1 MFISLEIDLR
11 YEARNLERFRQNFL
25 DVDFVKFPT
34 PLWPL
39 VTTDVLVETFEV
51 RIAGS
56 GSGGN
61 REKALRRTCQ
71 GGVF

>member
-1 MFISLEIDLR
+1 LH

-34 PLWPL
+34 PVHPL

-51 RIAGS
+51 RIAWS
-56 GSGGN
+56 GSSAS
-61 REKALRRTCQ
+61 REKALRGAC
-71 GGVF
+71 

>member
-1 MFISLEIDLR
+1 MR

-34 PLWPL
+34 PLRPL

-56 GSGGN
+56 ESGGSS
-61 REKALRRTCQ
+61 EKALRR
-71 GGVF
+71 GAKEVFF